1 MNQYHSVEEY
11 INEVQKH
18 IRWKRAR
25 NIATLDLKQHIQDQ
39 FDVYTS
45 KGMETNLALEKSI
58 RSMGNPETIGKELD
72 CAYRPKI
79 NIILIELT
87 IAFLLLGLVINYLL
101 EGQFSKNSFIAIAIG
116 SSLAVALYFFDYT
129 VLLRHPLAIYIM
141 HLFISTSI
149 FAFEARNG
157 LNCIGYN
164 YTFYTLLLFPI
175 SLSVIALFL
184 KERNKR
190 YGLFLFTTFA
200 VPPLI
205 LSFLISSVPT
215 ITIILTI
222 YAVIVFWGIKRNW
235 FIISIPCVSM
245 TVTIIISI
253 LIIIYFLFSFL
264 NLKTPSLISYD
275 SFFQQKIIDSVN
287 ATGFYGTGDYQ
298 IESTMERL
306 LLEKYPFILL
316 LQKYGYLGVG
326 CISVIFIGLL
336 LVMANV
342 ARKQKTEI
350 GKITAWIT
358 LFIISFQLLGSIICN
373 FKYFGEMNISIPFL
387 ANGGVFTII
396 DLFLIGI
403 ILSVSRHEDIVKEW
417 IKQKSRRREHNV

>member
-1 MNQYHSVEEY
+1 MSRYISVEEY

-25 NIATLDLKQHIQDQ
+25 NIATSDLRQHIQDQ

-45 KGMETNLALEKSI
+45 KGMEADLALEKSI
-58 RSMGNPETIGKELD
+58 NSMGNPEIIGKELD

-87 IAFLLLGLVINYLL
+87 IAFLLLGLAINYLL
-101 EGQFSKNSFIAIAIG
+101 EGSFSNNSFIAIAIG
-116 SSLAVALYFFDYT
+116 SSVAVALYFFDYT
-129 VLLRHPLAIYIM
+129 VLLRHPLAVYTV
-141 HLFISTSI
+141 HLFISNSI

-157 LNCIGYN
+157 INCIGYN

-175 SLSVIALFL
+175 SLSVVALFL
-184 KERNKR
+184 KESKKKC
-190 YGLFLFTTFA
+190 GLFLFTIFSI
-200 VPPLI
+200 PPFL
-205 LSFLISSVPT
+205 LSFLISSVPA

-253 LIIIYFLFSFL
+253 LIIIYLLFSFL

-306 LLEKYPFILL
+306 LLEKHPFILL

-358 LFIISFQLLGSIICN
+358 FFIISFQLLGSIICN
-373 FKYFGEMNISIPFL
+373 FKFFGEMNISIPFL

-417 IKQKSRRREHNV
+417 IKQKSRRSKHDL